1 MTLRSGFFLLV
12 WLTCVACDSPAV
24 FKENVDLDEGKWY
37 VKQAPTFTFEIK
49 DPTQLY
55 HVYYNLRNTSTY
67 PYYNLYVTRTLLDS
81 AGRVLE
87 RKLDQIQLAD
97 AATGKPL
104 GSGLGDLYD
113 HKILAMKEYRFPY
126 QGKYTFRIQQ
136 YMRQNPLP
144 SIQSVGLSI
153 ERIP

>member
-1 MTLRSGFFLLV
+1 MTVRFGTFLLLALLV
-12 WLTCVACDSPAV
+12 TACDTPAV
-24 FKENVDLDEGKWY
+24 FKENVDLDGGRWY
-37 VKQAPTFTFEIK
+37 VRQTPSFAFEID
-49 DPTQLY
+49 DPARPY

-87 RKLDQIQLAD
+87 RKLDQLQLAD

-113 HKILAMKEYRFPY
+113 HKILAMKAFRFPY
-126 QGKYTFRIQQ
+126 RGKYTLRIQQ

-144 SIQSVGLSI
+144 DIQSVGLSI
-153 ERIP
+153 ERVP